1 MKGEKELRRLPYRQ
15 KTSLK
20 NACQKTSLKDGCL
33 KFTIR
38 LLS

>member
-20 NACQKTSLKDGCL
+20 DDFL

-38 LLS
+38 LLP